1 MALSDGFVKD
11 LEGTLAGVVG
21 KLKQDLG
28 GIRGNRPSPEM
39 LQDVRV
45 NVYDQNLTIRELGSL
60 SVLPPRTI
68 QITLWDKDAVPAV
81 MKAIESGHMGL
92 TVSNDGVNIRA
103 TLSQLGN
110 DRRDEMIKLVKKTT
124 EAARID
130 IRQRRE
136 TTIKQLK
143 DAEARKEITED
154 DAFKGRERVQKAV
167 DKANKEA
174 EAMMDAKI
182 TELGE

>member
-1 MALSDGFVKD
+1 MTQADQYIKD
-11 LEGTLAGVVG
+11 LDTALAGVIG
-21 KLKQDLG
+21 KLKQDIG

-45 NVYDQNLTIRELGSL
+45 NVYDQSLTIRELGSL

-92 TVSNDGVNIRA
+92 TVSNDGLNIRA
-103 TLSQLGN
+103 TLSQLG
-110 DRRDEMIKLVKKTT
+110 DERRDEMVKLVKKTT

-136 TTIKQLK
+136 TTVKQLK

-167 DKANKEA
+167 DKANKDA
-174 EAMMDAKI
+174 EAMMDGKI
-182 TELGE
+182 GELGE

>member
-1 MALSDGFVKD
+1 MAADQFIKD
-11 LEGTLAGVVG
+11 LEASLAGVVG

-39 LQDVRV
+39 VQDLRV
-45 NVYDQNLTIRELGSL
+45 NIYDQSLTIRELGSL

-68 QITLWDKDAVPAV
+68 QITLWDKDAVAGV
-81 MKAIESGHMGL
+81 TKAIESAHLGL
-92 TVSNDGVNIRA
+92 TVSNDGLNIRA

-110 DRRDEMIKLVKKTT
+110 ERREEMMKLVKKTT

-136 TTIKQLK
+136 ETIKRLK
-143 DAEARKEITED
+143 DAEVRKEITED
-154 DAFKGRERVQKAV
+154 EAFKGRERVQKAV
-167 DKANKEA
+167 DKANKDA
-174 EAMMDAKI
+174 EAMMEAKI
-182 TELGE
+182 GELGE